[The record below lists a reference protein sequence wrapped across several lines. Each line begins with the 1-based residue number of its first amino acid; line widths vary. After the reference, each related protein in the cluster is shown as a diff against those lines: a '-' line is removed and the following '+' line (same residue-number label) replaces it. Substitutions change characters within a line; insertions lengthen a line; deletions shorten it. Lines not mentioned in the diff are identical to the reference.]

1 MRMAIVVLLAL
12 ACVVPASA
20 QRKDKFAEKDAD
32 GDGYITKSEW
42 SGHVGNFKAM
52 DCNKDD
58 KLSRAEFDKGP
69 HEHNSRNCVKE

>member
-1 MRMAIVVLLAL
+1 MRMAMVAFLAL
-12 ACVVPASA
+12 ACVSTASA
-20 QRKDKFAEKDAD
+20 QRKDKFAEKDAN
-32 GDGYITKSEW
+32 GDGYIQKSEW
-42 SGHVGNFKAM
+42 TGPIGNFKAM

>member
-12 ACVVPASA
+12 ACVVPVSA

-42 SGHVGNFKAM
+42 SGHMGNFKAM

-58 KLSRAEFDKGP
+58 KLSRLEFDKGP